1 MAAWSMMA
9 GGLAAG
15 AIAGFCFSQAGGTVS
30 CVERPAMNASS
41 DETRDNDAEVL
52 ARVAGGD
59 AGAFAEFFDRHSSL
73 LYGVALKILGNEQ
86 DAEDVLQDACV
97 LLWERAPLY
106 RPDLGRPVA
115 WAVALTR
122 NKSIDRLRAS
132 RRRTEVMGLAAEEPL
147 SAPGA
152 GVTSADQVISA
163 ESGESVVRA
172 LATLP
177 SEQREA
183 IELAFL
189 GGLTQQEIS
198 RRLGQP
204 LGTIKAR
211 IRRGMLALRDVL
223 EGLS

>member
-1 MAAWSMMA
+1 MAA
-9 GGLAAG
+9 GGLVAG
-15 AIAGFCFSQAGGTVS
+15 AISGFCFPPGNGTIT
-30 CVERPAMNASS
+30 CVDRSAMNLSP
-41 DETRDNDAEVL
+41 DDAREEDAAVF

-59 AGAFAEFFDRHSSL
+59 PAAFAEFFDRHSSL

-106 RPDLGRPVA
+106 RSGLGHPVA

-132 RRRTEVMGLAAEEPL
+132 RRRTEVMGLAAEEPVV
-147 SAPGA
+147 APSP
-152 GVTSADQVISA
+152 GVPSVDQVISA
-163 ESGESVVRA
+163 EAGEAVARA
-172 LATLP
+172 LTTLP
-177 SEQREA
+177 LEQREA

-189 GGLTQQEIS
+189 RGLTQQEIS
-198 RRLGQP
+198 RQLSQP

-223 EGLS
+223 EGQS

>member
-1 MAAWSMMA
+1 MNLSPDEAREEDAAV
-9 GGLAAG
+9 
-15 AIAGFCFSQAGGTVS
+15 F
-30 CVERPAMNASS
+30 
-41 DETRDNDAEVL
+41 

-59 AGAFAEFFDRHSSL
+59 PAAFAEFFDRHSSL

-106 RPDLGRPVA
+106 RPGLGHPVA

-132 RRRTEVMGLAAEEPL
+132 RRRTEVMGLAAEEPVA
-147 SAPGA
+147 APGA
-152 GVTSADQVISA
+152 GVTSVDRVISA
-163 ESGESVVRA
+163 EAGEAVARA
-172 LATLP
+172 LTTLP
-177 SEQREA
+177 VEQREA

-198 RRLGQP
+198 QRLGQP

-223 EGLS
+223 EGQS